1 MIDQARRTKV
11 DMKVAPPPV
20 DSSRFSKTLGKYN
33 INIKT
38 PNINI
43 KTPNI
48 NMPNILGGGG
58 ARSPSASPTRGRSPS
73 ASPTRAPPADLGML
87 CVSMR

>member
-1 MIDQARRTKV
+1 ME
-11 DMKVAPPPV
+11 MKVGPPPV

-48 NMPNILGGGG
+48 NLLGGVGG
-58 ARSPSASPTRGRSPS
+58 RSPSASPTRGRSPS
-73 ASPTRAPPADLGML
+73 ASPTREPPDLGML